1 MTRASGQSMVEFS
14 AGVAVL
20 GMLTLGT
27 ISVAGLQEVQRR
39 GIIAAREAARRGNGF
54 EEEVALRRCASRS
67 HARTSMMRAS
77 PTPPAAIASCG
88 QQISN

>member
-39 GIIAAREAARRGNGF
+39 GIIAAREAAHQGEWVRGRSGT
-54 EEEVALRRCASRS
+54 ASLREPMRS
-67 HARTSMMRAS
+67 MRPKRWMMRTGFQWMS
-77 PTPPAAIASCG
+77 
-88 QQISN
+88 